1 MKGEYMNEII
11 PLKKDIIFKT
21 RIGEITNITLDYDYK
36 IDNDMVIG
44 GVDVSGSYKMTEAS
58 INSEDFLYTI
68 PFSIALTKKIKEESL
83 KLEIDDFK
91 YKYDRDVL
99 SVKIDLLLNCEEVK
113 EEVFN
118 MEEFFDNEVEIKDN
132 KLDDFIDFNNTN
144 ISDNVIDLSNDKI
157 ESNININEFSNI
169 TNNIINE
176 EKKYYKYKVYIVRVN
191 DTIDSI
197 CDKYN
202 VNINDIKEYNDITN
216 INVGDKIVIP
226 YINEYI

>member
-1 MKGEYMNEII
+1 M
-11 PLKKDIIFKT
+11 
-21 RIGEITNITLDYDYK
+21 
-36 IDNDMVIG
+36 
-44 GVDVSGSYKMTEAS
+44 
-58 INSEDFLYTI
+58 
-68 PFSIALTKKIKEESL
+68 SL

-157 ESNININEFSNI
+157 ENNININEFSNI